1 MMRGL
6 LLKDIYMAAK
16 YCRAY
21 LLLAVVFIPVS
32 FASSE
37 NLFMIFYPCLLCGMI
52 PVNLLGYDERSR
64 WLSYSQTMPY
74 SRTQIVNAKYIMGL
88 GAQLIMIMLTGIAQ
102 ALRMSTQGTFQLQG
116 YLVLML
122 LLLVMSLLSSSITL
136 PFMFKLGV
144 EKG

>member
-64 WLSYSQTMPY
+64 WLS
-74 SRTQIVNAKYIMGL
+74 
-88 GAQLIMIMLTGIAQ
+88 
-102 ALRMSTQGTFQLQG
+102 
-116 YLVLML
+116 
-122 LLLVMSLLSSSITL
+122 
-136 PFMFKLGV
+136 
-144 EKG
+144 